1 MVVRLCG
8 WGRWATDRLSA
19 HCLRLCTAE
28 RDTRDWGC
36 DGRCLVSAGA
46 GPARPRSSSSSK
58 CSPWHSIRYLTSDAW
73 QIAWPSREKGVRRL
87 WVHHLTSRSAVVPSL
102 SSAFVLLACVRA
114 FPRAPLPPVRPLAR
128 ATRCAAAP
136 AAPAM
141 LWWASRNI
149 LYRKRHSEHSRVTP
163 RIPRPTSR
171 AGPVLCRA
179 GSLAATAGGCKRRRR
194 ATAPGPGARVEP
206 QMHTPRATFI
216 LLLSANRARTWLART
231 RLQA

>member
-1 MVVRLCG
+1 VVVRLCG

-136 AAPAM
+136 AGLPCCGGRRETSYTANVTRSTRALPR
-141 LWWASRNI
+141 ASRA
-149 LYRKRHSEHSRVTP
+149 LP
-163 RIPRPTSR
+163 
-171 AGPVLCRA
+171 AGPVR
-179 GSLAATAGGCKRRRR
+179 SSAARVRRPPRPAAASAGGAPLHPAR
-194 ATAPGPGARVEP
+194 AHV
-206 QMHTPRATFI
+206 
-216 LLLSANRARTWLART
+216 
-231 RLQA
+231 